1 MNDRVRAYVVGLTGG
16 IGSGKTVASD
26 RFKALGVP
34 IIDTDIIARK
44 VVGPGK
50 PVLIQLVDAFG
61 DQILQKNGSLDRSAL
76 REIAF
81 SSPENKTQLDA
92 ITHPAIRIET
102 LKQAVNADFPYC
114 IVVVPLL
121 SANSDFGSFMQRV
134 LAVSA
139 DKHTKVER
147 VKTRSNL
154 SEEEV
159 LAILNTQLSDAE
171 REEFADDIIHNDGT
185 IEEAQAIVD
194 QLHEKYLE
202 LSSLSVP
209 RL

>member
-1 MNDRVRAYVVGLTGG
+1 MNDKVTAYVVGLTGG

-44 VVGPGK
+44 VVEPGK
-50 PVLIQLVDAFG
+50 PALTQLVDAFG
-61 DQILQKNGSLDRSAL
+61 DQILQKDGSLDRSVL

-81 SSPENKTQLDA
+81 SSPENKTQLDS

-102 LKQAVNADFPYC
+102 LKQTANADFPYC

-121 SANSDFGSFMQRV
+121 SPNSGFGSFMQRV

-154 SEEEV
+154 NEEEV
-159 LAILNTQLSDAE
+159 LAIMNTQLNDKE

-185 IEEAQAIVD
+185 IEDAHMAVD

-202 LSSLSVP
+202 LSLA
-209 RL
+209 RLP